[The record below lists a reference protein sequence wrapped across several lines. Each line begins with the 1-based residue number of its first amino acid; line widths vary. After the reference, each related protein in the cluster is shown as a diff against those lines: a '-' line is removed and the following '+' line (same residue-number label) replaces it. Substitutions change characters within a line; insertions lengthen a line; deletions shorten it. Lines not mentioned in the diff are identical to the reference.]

1 MNASEE
7 ARAKMAAAQ
16 QAAGENEAMQQVEQM
31 KKQQEQQ
38 NAMEEKRKTII
49 RQILDPAAQERLQR
63 IGIVKPD
70 KQKAVEGLIIQL
82 VQSGQIQGKV
92 DENQLIQL
100 LERVEE
106 QTNPQSTVKIQRKR
120 VANDSDDD
128 IDLDNLDC

>member
-7 ARAKMAAAQ
+7 AKAKMAAAQ
-16 QAAGENEAMQQVEQM
+16 QEMGENEMKQQVDQM
-31 KKQQEQQ
+31 KKQQEQA

-49 RQILDPAAQERLQR
+49 RQILDPTAHERLQR
-63 IGIVKPD
+63 IGIVKPE

-82 VQSGQIQGKV
+82 VQQGQIQGKLE
-92 DENQLIQL
+92 ENQLIQL

-120 VANDSDDD
+120 VGDDSDDD

>member
-16 QAAGENEAMQQVEQM
+16 QELGEKQMTQQVDQM
-31 KKQQEQQ
+31 KKQQEQE
-38 NAMEEKRKTII
+38 NAMDEKRKTII
-49 RQILDPAAQERLQR
+49 RQILDPTAYERLQR
-63 IGIVKPD
+63 IGIVKPE

-82 VQSGQIQGKV
+82 VQQGQIQGKLE
-92 DENQLIQL
+92 ENQLIQL

-106 QTNPQSTVKIQRKR
+106 QSNTHSTVKIQRKR
-120 VANDSDDD
+120 VADDSDDD

>member
-16 QAAGENEAMQQVEQM
+16 QAAGENEAMQQVDQM
-31 KKQQEQQ
+31 RKQQEQQ

-49 RQILDPAAQERLQR
+49 RQIVDPAAQERLQR

-106 QTNPQSTVKIQRKR
+106 QTNSHSTVKIQRKR